1 MEEVQELKLGCII
14 WGIISCKE
22 IRRLSPLECER
33 SQTVPDNYTEGI
45 SDTQRYKMLGN
56 GWTVDVIAHIFNE
69 AQQKSPTSNFARWW
83 EYVTEAENKKG
94 GVLMNIEKGQ
104 EIIEYKGVVNL
115 GIVREEAIK
124 IADKY
129 RDIVL
134 ADNNIKEAKKMVTEL
149 KAPRKEIKAYRA
161 SVNKLLKSAIKD
173 KLTEIDSITNIFNEV
188 LQPLEYKI
196 DEYAENI
203 RIRKIETK
211 KAEFKE
217 QIDSVNNDLKEIAER
232 LPYFEYQ
239 LIHFND
245 EWANYSLTKI
255 TNELNRQVEN
265 QRADIERK
273 LERIDNIKTSCRLF
287 QSEYELAGGIDWK
300 QLRERMYESEWKDTL
315 EDMAMTQQCQELS
328 AIQRAEEMREIK
340 EREPEPIVKLVDDDE
355 ESKITYVL
363 ELTSSITKAVEL
375 KKYLTDNSME
385 YVCI

>member
-1 MEEVQELKLGCII
+1 
-14 WGIISCKE
+14 
-22 IRRLSPLECER
+22 
-33 SQTVPDNYTEGI
+33 
-45 SDTQRYKMLGN
+45 
-56 GWTVDVIAHIFNE
+56 
-69 AQQKSPTSNFARWW
+69 
-83 EYVTEAENKKG
+83 
-94 GVLMNIEKGQ
+94 MNIEKGQ

-255 TNELNRQVEN
+255 TNELNRQVES
-265 QRADIERK
+265 QRVDIERK
-273 LERIDNIKTSCRLF
+273 LERIDNIKTSCQLF
-287 QSEYELAGGIDWK
+287 QSEYELAGEIDWK
-300 QLRERMYESEWKDTL
+300 QLREKIYEPEWKDVL

-375 KKYLTDNSME
+375 KKYLTDNHME

>member
-1 MEEVQELKLGCII
+1 
-14 WGIISCKE
+14 
-22 IRRLSPLECER
+22 
-33 SQTVPDNYTEGI
+33 
-45 SDTQRYKMLGN
+45 
-56 GWTVDVIAHIFNE
+56 
-69 AQQKSPTSNFARWW
+69 
-83 EYVTEAENKKG
+83 
-94 GVLMNIEKGQ
+94 MNIEKGQ

-115 GIVREEAIK
+115 QVVREEAIK

-134 ADNNIKEAKKMVTEL
+134 ADSNIKEAKKMVTEL
-149 KAPRKEIKAYRA
+149 KAPRREIKAYRA

-287 QSEYELAGGIDWK
+287 QSEYELAGEIDWK

-340 EREPEPIVKLVDDDE
+340 EREPEPIVKLVDDE
-355 ESKITYVL
+355 ESKITYIL

-385 YVCI
+385 YIYRIK

>member
-1 MEEVQELKLGCII
+1 
-14 WGIISCKE
+14 
-22 IRRLSPLECER
+22 
-33 SQTVPDNYTEGI
+33 
-45 SDTQRYKMLGN
+45 
-56 GWTVDVIAHIFNE
+56 
-69 AQQKSPTSNFARWW
+69 
-83 EYVTEAENKKG
+83 
-94 GVLMNIEKGQ
+94 MNIEKGQ

-115 GIVREEAIK
+115 QVVREEAMQ

-149 KAPRKEIKAYRA
+149 KAPRREIKAYRA

-211 KAEFKE
+211 KAEFNE

-340 EREPEPIVKLVDDDE
+340 EGEPEPVIKLVDDDE
-355 ESKITYVL
+355 ESKITYIL

-385 YVCI
+385 YIYRIK

>member
-1 MEEVQELKLGCII
+1 
-14 WGIISCKE
+14 
-22 IRRLSPLECER
+22 
-33 SQTVPDNYTEGI
+33 
-45 SDTQRYKMLGN
+45 
-56 GWTVDVIAHIFNE
+56 
-69 AQQKSPTSNFARWW
+69 
-83 EYVTEAENKKG
+83 
-94 GVLMNIEKGQ
+94 MNIEKGQ

-115 GIVREEAIK
+115 QVVREEAIK

-134 ADNNIKEAKKMVTEL
+134 ADNNIREAKKMVTEL
-149 KAPRKEIKAYRA
+149 KAPRREIKAYRA

-211 KAEFKE
+211 KAEFNE

-340 EREPEPIVKLVDDDE
+340 EREPEPIVKLVDDE
-355 ESKITYVL
+355 ESKITYIL

-385 YVCI
+385 YIYRIK

>member
-1 MEEVQELKLGCII
+1 
-14 WGIISCKE
+14 
-22 IRRLSPLECER
+22 
-33 SQTVPDNYTEGI
+33 
-45 SDTQRYKMLGN
+45 
-56 GWTVDVIAHIFNE
+56 
-69 AQQKSPTSNFARWW
+69 
-83 EYVTEAENKKG
+83 
-94 GVLMNIEKGQ
+94 MNIEKGQ

-255 TNELNRQVEN
+255 TNELNRQVES
-265 QRADIERK
+265 QRVDIERK
-273 LERIDNIKTSCRLF
+273 LERIDNIKTSCQLF
-287 QSEYELAGGIDWK
+287 QSEYELAGEIDWK
-300 QLRERMYESEWKDTL
+300 QLREKIYEPEWKDVL